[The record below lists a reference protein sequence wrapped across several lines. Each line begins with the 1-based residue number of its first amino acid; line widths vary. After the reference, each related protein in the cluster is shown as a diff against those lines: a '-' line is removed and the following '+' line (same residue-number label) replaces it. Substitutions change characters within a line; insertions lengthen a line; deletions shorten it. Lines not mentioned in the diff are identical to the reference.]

1 MFVLSYRRFSSSVQE
16 NLSRGEGDTSDLI
29 AINLRRGHDRG
40 LPSYT
45 SFRRFC
51 GLPLVRR
58 FSDLVTVANFD
69 EKVVARLQE
78 VYKRVG
84 DIDLF
89 SGGKSGVTIAFF
101 P

>member
-1 MFVLSYRRFSSSVQE
+1 M
-16 NLSRGEGDTSDLI
+16 
-29 AINLRRGHDRG
+29 
-40 LPSYT
+40 
-45 SFRRFC
+45 
-51 GLPLVRR
+51 
-58 FSDLVTVANFD
+58 VTVANFD

-89 SGGKSGVTIAFF
+89 SAGKSGVTIAFF